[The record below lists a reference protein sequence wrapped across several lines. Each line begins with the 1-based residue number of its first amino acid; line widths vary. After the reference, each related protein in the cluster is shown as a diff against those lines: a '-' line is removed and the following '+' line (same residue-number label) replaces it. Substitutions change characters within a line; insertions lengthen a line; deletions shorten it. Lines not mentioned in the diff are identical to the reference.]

1 VPGELKR
8 WDPRIRRFL
17 FESELLSSLYFA
29 ADIAPGGA
37 SGTEQWATLWS
48 LNETGGATGQNAP
61 AGTWSKFVSM
71 NRPTHSILQQQLN
84 LVNGYS
90 DLRADRAREIVAQ
103 MTPQYAFWSSVVP
116 LYGGRHRRTLELIQI
131 VLRLAK
137 VRRNELR
144 YRALRATPARTV
156 TTDPDDHPDLIHG
169 SLPSGH

>member
-1 VPGELKR
+1 MTIRLRGHHELSARIENRGTEGTEGSEGHRRHRRHRWSALIAHRDGIVGSWASGGTGWDSAEIPRTVPGELKR

-37 SGTEQWATLWS
+37 SGTQQWATLWS

-90 DLRADRAREIVAQ
+90 DLRADRAREIC
-103 MTPQYAFWSSVVP
+103 
-116 LYGGRHRRTLELIQI
+116 G
-131 VLRLAK
+131 
-137 VRRNELR
+137 
-144 YRALRATPARTV
+144 
-156 TTDPDDHPDLIHG
+156 
-169 SLPSGH
+169 